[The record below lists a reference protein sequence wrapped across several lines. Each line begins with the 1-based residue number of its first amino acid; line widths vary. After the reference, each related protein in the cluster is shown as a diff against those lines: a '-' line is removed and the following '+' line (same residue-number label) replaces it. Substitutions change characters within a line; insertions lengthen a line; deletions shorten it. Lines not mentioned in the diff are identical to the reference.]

1 MTKVGYF
8 GSALQKRVEQIQ
20 SFEGLA
26 AELICAENSKKF
38 WISAGVVDIAKFYV
52 AAETDIKDK
61 MKKLI
66 VD

>member
-1 MTKVGYF
+1 MTKVRYF
-8 GSALQKRVEQIQ
+8 GSALQSRVAQIQ
-20 SFEGLA
+20 SLEGLA
-26 AELICAENSKKF
+26 AELIEAENSKKF

-61 MKKLI
+61 IKKLI